1 MLISSVQQNESVM
14 HKHSHIYS
22 CCVACQASLSF
33 IFTVSLLSLI
43 SIGLVMPCSYLIH
56 CHPLLHLPLI
66 FPSIRGLSNESAFCI
81 KWPNYWSF
89 NFNISPSNEYLGL
102 IFFRIDWFDLLA
114 VQGALKSLVQN
125 HNSKASVP
133 QCLAFFMVQL
143 SHPYMITGK
152 NHSFDYMVLCTQS
165 NVSAF

>member
-1 MLISSVQQNESVM
+1 MLISSVQHNESVT
-14 HKHSHIYS
+14 HTYS
-22 CCVACQASLSF
+22 CCCCPVACQASLSF

-56 CHPLLHLPLI
+56 CHPLLHLPSI
-66 FPSIRGLSNESAFCI
+66 FPNIRGLSNESALCI
-81 KWPNYWSF
+81 KWPNYWRF
-89 NFNISPSNEYLGL
+89 NFIISPSNEYIGL

-152 NHSFDYMVLCTQS
+152 NHSFDYMDLCLQS